1 MLAVGAAACVAAPAA
16 LAQPG
21 TSFTYQ
27 GVLTESGT
35 VVNSSVLVDF
45 KLFDAD
51 VGGTQVGPTI
61 SSTVTPSN
69 GVFSESLD
77 FGVDAYATNQALWLE
92 ITVNGDLLGRQKLEA
107 APFALNTRGID
118 VQANPGFGQVTL
130 PESILHVD
138 YPDLTGSP
146 NGSAFIATTPGG
158 VPGFFLRRGDGAGN
172 SEHQYYWTIPAN
184 NSLHITSN
192 NSSHNTTRMA
202 ITSDGNVGIG
212 TTSPAT
218 KLDVNG
224 IASMNSLMV
233 DGEAFVGNDQLEGQG
248 LHLVNSSG
256 QWEIGSD
263 TQGGGNNQN
272 QFYIYDTN
280 TGQYALTILRQS
292 GLVGIGTTTP
302 ATKLDVNGAVTIR
315 GGADIVE
322 GFETAT
328 TDAVEPGSLM
338 VIDPENPGKLMLSTH
353 AYDAKVAGVVSGA
366 NGVNPGIKLGQD
378 GMMDGDLPV
387 AMTGRVYV
395 KCSAENGPVMP
406 GDRLTTSSIP
416 GHAMKATDSERSDG
430 AVIGKAM
437 TSLDSETGMVL
448 VLVNLQ

>member
-1 MLAVGAAACVAAPAA
+1 MQSPRSIRNLIAAVGAAACVMASPAA
-16 LAQPG
+16 AQPG

-27 GVLTESGT
+27 GVLTSAGT
-35 VVNSSVLVDF
+35 NVDTAVMVDF

-51 VGGTQVGPTI
+51 VAGAQVGSTI
-61 SSTVTPSN
+61 SSMVTPVD

-77 FGVDAYATNQALWLE
+77 FGVNAYVPNQALWLE
-92 ITVNGDLLGRQKLEA
+92 ITVEGDVLGRQKLEA

-118 VQANPGFGQVTL
+118 V
-130 PESILHVD
+130 
-138 YPDLTGSP
+138 
-146 NGSAFIATTPGG
+146 
-158 VPGFFLRRGDGAGN
+158 
-172 SEHQYYWTIPAN
+172 
-184 NSLHITSN
+184 
-192 NSSHNTTRMA
+192 NSSG
-202 ITSDGNVGIG
+202 DVGIG
-212 TTSPAT
+212 TANPSDKLHLADTGPAIFRLEADTDNANETDHARIDMSQDGGNVTASVGFEDEFQNDFYIRTFDTSSQTADIFMVPEGEVIIKSGMALGDGVTAEQDIDFFSANGGWQLGSNDSGSSVGADNNHFYLYDNSSQSYVMSAPKGSGRIGIGTRSPAT
-218 KLDVNG
+218 
-224 IASMNSLMV
+224 
-233 DGEAFVGNDQLEGQG
+233 
-248 LHLVNSSG
+248 
-256 QWEIGSD
+256 
-263 TQGGGNNQN
+263 T
-272 QFYIYDTN
+272 
-280 TGQYALTILRQS
+280 
-292 GLVGIGTTTP
+292 
-302 ATKLDVNGAVTIR
+302 LDVNGAVTIR

-328 TDAVEPGSLM
+328 SDVVEPGTLM
-338 VIDPENPGKLMLSTH
+338 VIDPANPGKLMLSTQ

-378 GMMDGDLPV
+378 GTMDGDLPV

-416 GHAMKATDSERSDG
+416 GHAMKATDSDRSDG